1 MPLLIKFSIT
11 LFLPDRHC
19 SESLNAMIFR
29 SSPKTHQ
36 DAARSPLFKHGGSG
50 VLVLLLCLIIVS
62 PARAQ
67 IFKLPPP
74 SEAVIGTIRYTTS
87 TQANTL
93 LDIARYYDF
102 GYEEIRQANPSV
114 DTWLPGAGTPVV
126 LPMRYIL
133 PTAPRKGIVVNV
145 AEMRLYY
152 YPKPKAGRVHVVE
165 TFPISIG
172 RGDWRTPLTRTRVT
186 AKTTN
191 PVWHPTA
198 SIRAEHAAD
207 GDPLPSRIAAG
218 DDNPLGRFALRLGL
232 PEYLIHGT
240 NKAFGIGMQVTH
252 GCIRLY
258 PKDIE
263 QLFYGVPVGT
273 PVRIVNQPY
282 KAGWRNG
289 TLYLEVHPLLEGA
302 SPEEQQNKTPLVQT
316 LIDATRLHPHY
327 PIDWR
332 KVDELARKQNGIP
345 EAVGPVLMA
354 ADEVSVRQ

>member
-1 MPLLIKFSIT
+1 
-11 LFLPDRHC
+11 
-19 SESLNAMIFR
+19 MIFNA
-29 SSPKTHQ
+29 SPRTRRH
-36 DAARSPLFKHGGSG
+36 DTRLPVFRHRGRGELA
-50 VLVLLLCLIIVS
+50 LLLCLLASSSVQ
-62 PARAQ
+62 AQ
-67 IFKLPPP
+67 VFQLPPP
-74 SEAVIGTIRYTTS
+74 AEDVIGTIRYTKS

-114 DTWLPGAGTPVV
+114 DTWLPGQGTHVV

-133 PTAPRKGIVVNV
+133 PKAPRQGIVVNV

-152 YPKPKAGRVHVVE
+152 YPKPKAGQVAVVE
-165 TFPISIG
+165 TFPISVG

-186 AKTTN
+186 AKITN
-191 PVWHPTA
+191 PVWYPTA

-207 GDPLPSRIAAG
+207 GESLPSRIAAG

-232 PEYLIHGT
+232 ADYLIHGT

-263 QLFYGVPVGT
+263 QLFYAAPVGT

-302 SPEEQQNKTPLVQT
+302 SPQAQHNKTPLVQS

-332 KVDELARKQNGIP
+332 KVDELAQKQNGIP
-345 EAVGPVLMA
+345 VAVGPALTT
-354 ADEVSVRQ
+354 ADEGTVRQ